1 MGRLLLTY
9 GAIHLNVLLV
19 SLFLLGN
26 IDERLLITLQL
37 AFLLLVVW
45 NWKRFVKQ
53 TEDLSW
59 KRRLLWI
66 LGSLGTMA
74 SIAVLVSLLFSESNM
89 NQQTVMAV
97 QNQVPT
103 LNFVLFLINASVME
117 ELFYREVLWER
128 LSFPVVQLVLTSF
141 LFVLAHHPSSP
152 ITWGIYGSLGLVLGT
167 VRLKTDCL
175 TSTLVHLSWN
185 GLVFLMTFL

>member
-97 QNQVPT
+97 QHQVPT

-141 LFVLAHHPSSP
+141 LFVFAHHPSSP

>member
-97 QNQVPT
+97 QNQLPT
-103 LNFVLFLINASVME
+103 LNLVIFLINASVME